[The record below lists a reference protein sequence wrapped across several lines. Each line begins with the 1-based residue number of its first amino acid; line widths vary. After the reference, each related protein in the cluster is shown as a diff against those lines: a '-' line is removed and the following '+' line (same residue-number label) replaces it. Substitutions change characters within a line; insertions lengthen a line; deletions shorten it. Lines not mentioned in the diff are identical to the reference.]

1 MLVPE
6 RVDVVAVVAL
16 RLRDAVRCDACDAC
30 AGIDHSTLVWNRGE
44 HHHSIG

>member
-16 RLRDAVRCDACDAC
+16 RLRDAVRCDACAPC
-30 AGIDHSTLVWNRGE
+30 VATRAMRAQALV
-44 HHHSIG
+44 ILL